1 MAALAA
7 PYARALADVIAGER
21 LDPAQIES
29 QLGDFAAA
37 WHESAGLREIF
48 LDPSFSIEEKVAIL
62 DKLNTRLE
70 MMRQV
75 RNFIAVLI
83 HHDRLHIFDEILREF
98 RHEMNRRLGI
108 SEVEITTAHPL
119 DSSGRADLKSQI
131 ANLTR
136 SRIVATFREDSSLLG
151 GVVVRIGS
159 TVYDGSVRGRLDRL
173 EEELAASQV

>member
-1 MAALAA
+1 MPALAA
-7 PYARALADVIAGER
+7 PYARALADVVAEAH
-21 LDPAQIES
+21 LDPTQVQG

-48 LDPSFSIEEKVAIL
+48 LEPSFPIEEKVAIL
-62 DKLNTRLE
+62 DKLNIRLE

-83 HHDRLHIFDEILREF
+83 NHNRMEIFDEVIREF

-108 SEVEITTAHPL
+108 SEVEVTTAHKL
-119 DSSGRADLKSQI
+119 DDAGRADLEVQI
-131 ANLTR
+131 AALTR
-136 SRIVATFREDSSLLG
+136 SRIVATFHEDPSLMG
-151 GVVVRIGS
+151 GAIVRIGS

-173 EEELAASQV
+173 EEELAASQA

>member
-1 MAALAA
+1 MPASGA
-7 PYARALADVIAGER
+7 PYARALADVAAEAH
-21 LDPAQIES
+21 LDPVQIES

-48 LDPSFSIEEKVAIL
+48 LDPSFPLDGKIAIL
-62 DKLNTRLE
+62 DKLNARLE

-83 HHDRLHIFDEILREF
+83 NHDRLHLFDEIVQEF

-108 SEVEITTAHPL
+108 SEVEVTTAHEL
-119 DSSGRADLKSQI
+119 DKAARAALEAQI
-131 ANLTR
+131 AKLTK
-136 SRIVATFREDSSLLG
+136 SLIVAKFREDSSLMG
-151 GVVVRIGS
+151 GAIVRIGS

-173 EEELAASQV
+173 EEELAATQS